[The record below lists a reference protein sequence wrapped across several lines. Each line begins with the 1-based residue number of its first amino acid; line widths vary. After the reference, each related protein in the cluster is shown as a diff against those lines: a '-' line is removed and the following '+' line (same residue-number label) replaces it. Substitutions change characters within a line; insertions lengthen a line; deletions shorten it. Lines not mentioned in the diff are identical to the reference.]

1 MPHPALS
8 PRRLAAAAGLAL
20 AGAGLLAGTDFG
32 FTTSSQG
39 AAIDGNLLS
48 GSHMYMTW
56 DAGRTWRA
64 IRF

>member
-1 MPHPALS
+1 MPHPVLS

-20 AGAGLLAGTDFG
+20 AGASVLAGTVPAS
-32 FTTSSQG
+32 TG
-39 AAIDGNLLS
+39 AAGVAVDGNLLS

-56 DAGRTWRA
+56 DAGRTWHA